1 LSLMRELKQILI
13 PFLEHRLPGS
23 RCLRTQPSSS
33 ELGLMVDPRGSLPH
47 GVEPIFEGETVIA
60 SPHDKFTHD
69 IIGLGIPWFEPFR
82 VVENEEVI
90 FG

>member
-1 LSLMRELKQILI
+1 
-13 PFLEHRLPGS
+13 
-23 RCLRTQPSSS
+23 
-33 ELGLMVDPRGSLPH
+33 MVDPRGSLPH
-47 GVEPIFEGETVIA
+47 GVEPIFEGEIVIA
-60 SPHDKFTHD
+60 SPLDKFTHD

>member
-1 LSLMRELKQILI
+1 
-13 PFLEHRLPGS
+13 
-23 RCLRTQPSSS
+23 
-33 ELGLMVDPRGSLPH
+33 MVDPRGSLPH

>member
-1 LSLMRELKQILI
+1 
-13 PFLEHRLPGS
+13 
-23 RCLRTQPSSS
+23 
-33 ELGLMVDPRGSLPH
+33 MVDPRGSLPH

-60 SPHDKFTHD
+60 SPHD

>member
-1 LSLMRELKQILI
+1 MGELKQLLV
-13 PFLEHRLPGS
+13 PCFKYTPPSS
-23 RCLRTQPSSS
+23 RCLRTQ
-33 ELGLMVDPRGSLPH
+33 PH

>member
-1 LSLMRELKQILI
+1 MDELKQILV
-13 PFLEHRLPGS
+13 PCLKYTPPGS

-33 ELGLMVDPRGSLPH
+33 ELGLMVNPRGSLPH

-60 SPHDKFTHD
+60 SPHDELTHD
-69 IIGLGIPWFEPFR
+69 IIGLGIPRFEPFR

>member
-1 LSLMRELKQILI
+1 MGELKQLLV
-13 PFLEHRLPGS
+13 PCLKYTPPSS

-47 GVEPIFEGETVIA
+47 SVEPIFEGETNIA
-60 SPHDKFTHD
+60 SPLDKFTHD